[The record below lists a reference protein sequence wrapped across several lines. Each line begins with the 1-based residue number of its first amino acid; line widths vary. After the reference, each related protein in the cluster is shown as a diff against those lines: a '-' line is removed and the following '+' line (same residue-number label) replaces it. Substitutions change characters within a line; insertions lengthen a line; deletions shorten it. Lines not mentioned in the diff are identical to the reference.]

1 MLFAAAVWCSAHVD
15 RLNASGTAKQHASNH
30 LHEAYCSHPTHWADW
45 PWLIL
50 LQPESLGEGSNKL
63 LIAVI
68 PSQMFVMFVFQV
80 AKPW

>member
-1 MLFAAAVWCSAHVD
+1 MRHVVD
-15 RLNASGTAKQHASNH
+15 TPLTG
-30 LHEAYCSHPTHWADW
+30 LIG

-80 AKPW
+80 AKP